1 MEVHIQLVALV
12 ACLAAGS
19 GDAARILALFHYPG
33 GSHFNTLGRLVRELA
48 ARGHHL
54 TVVSHV
60 PLDSPPANYTDV
72 SIRGS
77 APLVTDT
84 FSVKRLLYTAKKDL
98 GLLDLGITREIASY
112 LFNIDFKNCK
122 VAYEHP
128 AVEDLIRSIRS
139 GEKQFDLVIV
149 HALTID
155 CFDPFAHLLG
165 GVPLVAV
172 STNMMTPWC
181 SDRVANPHNPAYV
194 GTYFLPYETANM
206 GFYER
211 FLNTVYHLFVKFVS
225 SVVGRYCRPSAS
237 SYWPSTCADK
247 TVRDLYEDQ
256 FLIRQSS
263 GNKVRHRALYEDT
276 EELHRRHLGTQLP
289 PLWQSLSA
297 TSLVLLNTHWTIGG
311 AVPLLPNVVEVGGLH
326 IEQPQP
332 LPQELEQFLSGSAH
346 GAVYVSFGSLI
357 AFHTLPLDKMRAVL
371 EALSSLEQRVVLRC
385 DASQLPA
392 GVRLPGNVW
401 ASRWLPQTAILA
413 HVSVHAF
420 VTHGGM
426 HSVLEAIHFGVPLLG
441 FPLFGDQK
449 LTMNRLQTLGV
460 AIQQDYL
467 HLTAQSFR
475 VALRSLVNDT
485 RYRER
490 AKQLSQL
497 FWDRPRP
504 PLEEAV
510 YWVEYVIRH
519 RGAPHLRS
527 AALDLS
533 WYQYLLLDVAAFV
546 GLGAVLAGTLLCVC
560 LKSIYTDV
568 WSTVDNLKRA

>member
-1 MEVHIQLVALV
+1 MKVHTQLVALV
-12 ACLAAGS
+12 ACLAAGTV
-19 GDAARILALFHYPG
+19 DAARILALFHYPG

-54 TVVSHV
+54 TVVSHL

-77 APLVTDT
+77 TPLVTDT
-84 FSVKRLLYTAKKDL
+84 FSVKRLFYAAKKDL

-128 AVEDLIRSIRS
+128 AIEDLIRNIRS

-149 HALTID
+149 HTLTID

-181 SDRVANPHNPAYV
+181 SDRVANPHNPAYI

-211 FLNTVYHLFVKFVS
+211 FLNTVYHLFVKFV
-225 SVVGRYCRPSAS
+225 
-237 SYWPSTCADK
+237 
-247 TVRDLYEDQ
+247 
-256 FLIRQSS
+256 
-263 GNKVRHRALYEDT
+263 RHRALYADT
-276 EELHRRHLGTQLP
+276 EELHRRHLGAQLP

-357 AFHTLPLDKMRAVL
+357 AFHTLPLDKMRAILEVL
-371 EALSSLEQRVVLRC
+371 SALEQRVLLRC
-385 DASQLPA
+385 DQSQLPP
-392 GVRLPGNVW
+392 GVRLPGNVI

-413 HVSVHAF
+413 HDRVHAF

-467 HLTAQSFR
+467 QLTAQSFG
-475 VALRSLVNDT
+475 VALRSLVSDT

-497 FWDRPRP
+497 FRDRPRP

-527 AALDLS
+527 AALDLA

-560 LKSIYTDV
+560 LKSVYSYMDV
-568 WSTVDNLKRA
+568 WSTVSNVKRA

>member
-1 MEVHIQLVALV
+1 MGSGHLYVVVCKNLPKYKVHIQLVTLV
-12 ACLAAGS
+12 ACLAVGA
-19 GDAARILALFHYPG
+19 GDAANILALLHYPG

-54 TVVSHV
+54 TVVSHT

-84 FSVKRLLYTAKKDL
+84 FSVKRLFYAAKKDH
-98 GLLDLGITREIASY
+98 GLLDLGITREIASH

-128 AVEDLIRSIRS
+128 AVEDLIRSIRN
-139 GEKQFDLVIV
+139 GQKQFDLVIV

-172 STNMMTPWC
+172 STNVMTPWC

-211 FLNTVYHLFVKFVS
+211 FLNTVYHLFVKFV
-225 SVVGRYCRPSAS
+225 
-237 SYWPSTCADK
+237 
-247 TVRDLYEDQ
+247 
-256 FLIRQSS
+256 
-263 GNKVRHRALYEDT
+263 RHDALYADT
-276 EELHRRHLGTQLP
+276 EELHRRHLGAQLP

-297 TSLVLLNTHWTIGG
+297 TSLVLLNTHWTTGG

-332 LPQELEQFLSGSAH
+332 LPQELEQFLSGSRE
-346 GAVYVSFGSLI
+346 GVVYVSFGSLI

-371 EALSSLEQRVVLRC
+371 EALSGLEQRVLLRC

-392 GVRLPGNVW
+392 GVRLPGNVR
-401 ASRWLPQTAILA
+401 ASRWLPQVDILA
-413 HVSVHAF
+413 HDRVHAF

-426 HSVLEAIHFGVPLLG
+426 HSVLEAVHFGVPLVG

-467 HLTAQSFR
+467 HLTAQSFG
-475 VALRSLVNDT
+475 VALRSLVNNT

-490 AKQLSQL
+490 AKQLSRL
-497 FWDRPRP
+497 FRDRPRP

-519 RGAPHLRS
+519 QGAPHLRS
-527 AALDLS
+527 AAMDLA

-546 GLGAVLAGTLLCVC
+546 GLGAVLVGTLLCVC
-560 LKSIYTDV
+560 LKSTYMDV
-568 WSTVDNLKRA
+568 WSTVDNVKRA